1 MRIRKNN
8 GLKKMT
14 ENIIGTKYGKVRG
27 IEKDGCVQFLGI
39 PFAKKPLGELSFKH
53 PLEPENWDGILD
65 ASSGSRNPIQ
75 HVGHT
80 GSSYMSQDCLYMNL
94 FVPKSE
100 KQNLP
105 VLVWI
110 FGGSYAEGGAGEAEA
125 GSGRLL
131 YDMAK
136 VAAETESIVVTFN
149 YRLNLY
155 GFLNLS
161 FLDKENGGKNLFD
174 KNCGLFDQIRALEF
188 VRDNIGFFGGDRG
201 NVTLFGQ
208 SAGGACILALM
219 SMDEAKKLFSK
230 AYVMSACIE
239 HFFTEEESRKNTER
253 YLKTLGIKKNELE
266 KLFRMDSEVI
276 SRANKKFSNDMR
288 FKRFELRCA
297 FSPTIDGTTL
307 KGAPGTL
314 AMDSEKP
321 LLIGTVEEEA
331 NPFTLPL
338 PTPILFLMSKILKI
352 KPVKS
357 GKSYKHQISDSV
369 TRIIYVNP
377 LEKLLSGY
385 KGDAWRYLYKY
396 ATPDSIEK
404 GIGCYHFCDVPVLL
418 GKSTKMECVDDEKS
432 QEVGKRMRSI
442 LKEFVWKGN
451 PGWKKNSTGDEP
463 HEIR

>member
-1 MRIRKNN
+1 MVKN
-8 GLKKMT
+8 T
-14 ENIIGTKYGKVRG
+14 IETKYGRVRG
-27 IEKDGCVQFLGI
+27 FEKDGCVEFLGI
-39 PFAKKPLGELSFKH
+39 PFAKPPVGVLSFKH
-53 PLEPENWDGILD
+53 PVAPEKWEGVFD
-65 ASSGSRNPIQ
+65 ATSGSKNPVQ
-75 HVGHT
+75 YVGHT
-80 GSSYMSQDCLYMNL
+80 GSPNMSQDCLYMNI
-94 FVPKSE
+94 FVPKTE
-100 KQNLP
+100 KTNLP

-110 FGGSYAEGGAGEAEA
+110 FGGSYAEGGAGAREEN
-125 GSGRLL
+125 GERLL
-131 YDMAK
+131 YDVSKIA
-136 VAAETESIVVTFN
+136 VETESIVVTFN

-161 FLDKENGGKNLFD
+161 FIEENSDGANSAKEKRFD
-174 KNCGLFDQIRALEF
+174 RNCGLFDQIFALKFISE
-188 VRDNIGFFGGDRG
+188 NIAAFGGDKK

-219 SMDEAKKLFSK
+219 TMEEASPLFQK

-239 HFFTEEESRKNTER
+239 HFFTEEESRKNTRR
-253 YLKTLGIKKNELE
+253 YLKHLNIKENELD
-266 KLFRMDSEVI
+266 KLFSLSPEQVVA
-276 SRANKKFSNDMR
+276 ANKKFTSDMR

-314 AMDSEKP
+314 AKECVKP

-338 PTPILFLMSKILKI
+338 PTPLLFLMSKILKI

-377 LEKLLSGY
+377 LERLLSGY

-432 QEVGKRMRSI
+432 QETGKRLRSI

-451 PGWKKNSTGDEP
+451 PGWKKNSAGDEP